1 MIAKMCHEPGCSR
14 AAEGWYCEEHRAQAE
29 RRKAE
34 RATLFKGT
42 RRKASSEWNGLY
54 RSKRWRDLR
63 FRFLAGNPCC
73 AMCGGMAATVDHIV
87 PHRGDES
94 LFWDEGNLQ
103 ALCASCHSRKTLGE
117 NGYFHGR
124 KG

>member
-1 MIAKMCHEPGCSR
+1 MIMKMCHEPGCSR
-14 AAEGWYCEEHRAQAE
+14 PAEGWYCEEHRAQAE

-34 RATLFKGT
+34 KATLYKGT
-42 RRKASSEWNGLY
+42 RRKASSQWNGLY

-63 FRFLAGNPCC
+63 LAYLAENPICVK
-73 AMCGGMAATVDHIV
+73 CGAPASTVDHIA

-103 ALCASCHSRKTLGE
+103 ALCASCHSRKTLEE
-117 NGYFHGR
+117 NDFFRR
-124 KG
+124 KR